1 MSKIKDWLVHL
12 FGGKTEDEYKLMQ
25 KSRDYYYKLYK
36 LNCYGYEYEYRAK
49 CAAINQARKWKRE
62 YESQIA
68 WFEKNAE
75 DETKFRCKFNEL
87 KAEYNELYSR
97 SYQLE
102 LRRKVLA
109 KNIIQIDGIP
119 EEYAK
124 NQVIGSFAAELAP
137 YIKFLKQEIYD
148 PLTAKKQTNLIA
160 TLEVIKPNE

>member
-1 MSKIKDWLVHL
+1 MNTKPN
-12 FGGKTEDEYKLMQ
+12 KLQ
-25 KSRDYYYKLYK
+25 
-36 LNCYGYEYEYRAK
+36 
-49 CAAINQARKWKRE
+49 
-62 YESQIA
+62 ESQVA

-87 KAEYNELYSR
+87 KAEYNDLCNK

-102 LRRKVLA
+102 LRRKVLV

-148 PLTAKKQTNLIA
+148 PLTTKKQTNLIA
-160 TLEVIKPNE
+160 TLEVVKPNE

>member
-1 MSKIKDWLVHL
+1 MSKIKAWVIHL

-36 LNCYGYEYEYRAK
+36 LNCDGYEYEYKAK
-49 CAAINQARKWKRE
+49 RAAIHQARKWKRE
-62 YESQIA
+62 YENQIA

-87 KAEYNELYSR
+87 KAEYNELCNK

-148 PLTAKKQTNLIA
+148 PMTLKTQTNVIGM
-160 TLEVIKPNE
+160 LEVIKPNE